1 MSKRDRLAGYDAK
14 RDFQQTPE
22 PGPDGASTTAPG
34 APRFVVQEHH
44 ARALHWDLRLEHD
57 GVLWSWAV
65 PKGIPMRNR
74 PNHLAVRTEDHPLEY
89 LTFEGQIPTGQYG
102 AGTMSVWDRGT
113 YDAEKLQ
120 DDEVILTFHGRRV
133 HGKYALFRTRD
144 DQWMLHRMSPPDDP
158 ARDDIPSTLAPM
170 LATAGEL
177 PRDDAG
183 WAYEMKWDGM
193 RVLLR
198 VAGGRVRG
206 TSRTGNDVSA
216 RFPELRGLGEALGSV
231 EAVLDGEI
239 VALDDAGRPRFERLQ
254 PRIHVSAPAKARQLA
269 ASNPVVVMLFDVLWL
284 EGHATTGLP
293 YRERRRLL
301 ERLQLAG
308 PAWQTPPSHDGDGAA
323 VLRTAREL
331 GLEGVVAKR
340 IDSPYRPGERS
351 DAWRKVK
358 VTTGQEFVVGGWL
371 PGKGRL
377 AGRLGSLLVGYH
389 EPPDGALRYA
399 GRVGSGI
406 DDATRTT
413 LETALRSRHRD
424 TSPFTD
430 PPRLA
435 RRRLGRADPRR
446 RRGVRRVDERRL
458 VARTA
463 LPRDPRRH
471 RSPFGRAGGDLI
483 NRERAVANLVA
494 LASVWR
500 HATRLVAPSVSPV
513 R

>member
-22 PGPDGASTTAPG
+22 PGPDVASTAAPG

-120 DDEVILTFHGRRV
+120 DDEVILTFHGSRV

-170 LATAGEL
+170 LAMAGEL

-198 VAGGRVRG
+198 VAGGRVQG

-284 EGHATTGLP
+284 EGHATMGLP

-389 EPPDGALRYA
+389 EPPDGPLRYA

-406 DDATRTT
+406 DDATRAT

-430 PPRLA
+430 PPRLRDA
-435 RRRLGRADPRR
+435 AWVVPTLVVDVVFAEWTSVASLRAPRFRGIRDDIDPRSV
-446 RRGVRRVDERRL
+446 VRE
-458 VARTA
+458 T
-463 LPRDPRRH
+463 
-471 RSPFGRAGGDLI
+471 
-483 NRERAVANLVA
+483 
-494 LASVWR
+494 
-500 HATRLVAPSVSPV
+500 T
-513 R
+513 